1 MATTKRAYESNTNKY
16 VYNVKPAVQ
25 VETKQVGLSGS
36 DKKRIII
43 SMIIIGMIFILS
55 IILQAFAANVAFQN
69 SELRKSNDVLISDIE
84 TLKIEIQSSNNIGII
99 EDKATK
105 KLGMVHPEGASLVDV
120 EASKEASKKLATG
133 LKNRAF
139 N

>member
-1 MATTKRAYESNTNKY
+1 MATTKRAYEKNTNKY
-16 VYNVKPAVQ
+16 VYNVKPAIE
-25 VETKQVGLSGS
+25 VEAKKVGLSGS
-36 DKKRIII
+36 DKKRIVV

-55 IILQAFAANVAFQN
+55 IILQAFAANVAYQN

-99 EDKATK
+99 EEKAIK
-105 KLGMVHPEGASLVDV
+105 KLGMIHPEGASLVDV
-120 EASKEASKKLATG
+120 ETSKEASKNLATG